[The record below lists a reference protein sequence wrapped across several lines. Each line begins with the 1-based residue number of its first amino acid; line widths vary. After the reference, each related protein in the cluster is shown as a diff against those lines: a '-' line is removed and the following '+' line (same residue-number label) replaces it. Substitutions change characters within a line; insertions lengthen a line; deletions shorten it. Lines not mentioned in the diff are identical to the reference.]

1 MNSSD
6 LNGNAGADASS
17 GYPVVY
23 RNLMTVGLLGSC
35 YRAHEDAEKVS
46 TAVEATLADP
56 SQYRMYRALAQGIG
70 GDASLAQAEISRRLE
85 ADPEDDKA
93 KVALAV
99 SLMLAG
105 DPEWKNLIENVLATS
120 TDQVAREGATGL
132 IQYLSTLNVQ

>member
-1 MNSSD
+1 MNDSSSNIED
-6 LNGNAGADASS
+6 TS

-70 GDASLAQAEISRRLE
+70 GDASFAQAEIGKRLE

-132 IQYLSTLNVQ
+132 IQYLSSLNVQ